1 MGVNT
6 LPGENDVT
14 LILFILTLPTPCVCA
29 KAIGDSMRAKR
40 SENSRTTTKTTTEEL
55 KHKTT
60 TSTYCEQ
67 PSKSK
72 QPKHSSAN

>member
-14 LILFILTLPTPCVCA
+14 LILFILTLPTPS
-29 KAIGDSMRAKR
+29 GDSMRAKR